1 MRPASFPCPAPILP
15 HVRSNYQPDIHWLFA
30 TKLRVVTLD
39 NSEVRCACIAKG
51 VEGCLR
57 LFLQELLDAGV
68 EVEIDSCDPASHIPE
83 VLVGRQLRERQDDP
97 ADGERDCA
105 GEDERGALA
114 GE

>member
-1 MRPASFPCPAPILP
+1 
-15 HVRSNYQPDIHWLFA
+15 VRALQEGS
-30 TKLRVVTLD
+30 K
-39 NSEVRCACIAKG
+39 
-51 VEGCLR
+51 GCLR

-68 EVEIDSCDPASHIPE
+68 EVEIDSCDPASDIPE
-83 VLVGRQLRERQDDP
+83 VLVSRQLRERQDDP